1 MGRLGKA
8 FGWLLTSRLRLVLIT
23 LGLLALLDL
32 GRSAYTRIGYAR
44 PVERWEPDPRVY
56 ADLAWPP
63 GSELPPDAPLGA
75 RVYAQRCAVCHGPDG
90 HGNGP
95 AAPSMIPR
103 PLDFTLGQ
111 FKYKSTPPGE
121 PPSDADLTNAV
132 ARGLGASAM
141 PYWSDLLSQDEIR
154 AVVAYIKSFSP
165 VFDRLPS
172 GTLMAPPRPLPSE
185 ESIARGRKAYT
196 ERSCAVC
203 HGAEGRGGLTLQD
216 AKGHPVVS
224 RDLTAGVDRAQTAL
238 GNERQARWTWF

>member
-1 MGRLGKA
+1 
-8 FGWLLTSRLRLVLIT
+8 
-23 LGLLALLDL
+23 
-32 GRSAYTRIGYAR
+32 
-44 PVERWEPDPRVY
+44 
-56 ADLAWPP
+56 
-63 GSELPPDAPLGA
+63 
-75 RVYAQRCAVCHGPDG
+75 
-90 HGNGP
+90 
-95 AAPSMIPR
+95 
-103 PLDFTLGQ
+103 
-111 FKYKSTPPGE
+111 
-121 PPSDADLTNAV
+121 
-132 ARGLGASAM
+132 M

-172 GTLMAPPRPLPSE
+172 GTLTAPPRPLPSE